1 MSLTVVHMRHGNDEG
16 HSPNGIAIHLSGLTN
31 LGATELDK
39 RVCIR
44 NRTGIS
50 QTQID
55 SCKKRKLGGEKLL
68 SCGWCGV
75 EFPAYRHRRGS
86 AGGF

>member
-1 MSLTVVHMRHGNDEG
+1 MSLTVVDMRHGNDEW

-31 LGATELDK
+31 LGATELDNA
-39 RVCIR
+39 
-44 NRTGIS
+44 NRQL
-50 QTQID
+50 QT
-55 SCKKRKLGGEKLL
+55 KRKLGGEKLL

-86 AGGF
+86 VGGF